1 MKNTKNKIIAVILS
15 IVLATAIMPNA
26 QMIDGKETKAGIE
39 VSYEFAND
47 NPGSAYGTITFISD
61 EAGEYSFYWGDG
73 EGQKLK
79 YNGAE
84 YSELGKSTT
93 TSDNLTATY
102 RVISPYTAI
111 PEGAK
116 ELQVYD
122 ENDKKVSSYGIPEAK
137 QFNGGQML
145 YKFGILSDVHYN
157 RYSDFTEDDA
167 VPAFNDALKF
177 MNSQGI
183 DFVGMTGDL
192 SNKGEENAYTKFN
205 AAINKYPN
213 MTVYTCMGNHDLSTE
228 KFLKNVNIK
237 KNSDK
242 NVREINDNGLDFVYQ
257 KNGDILIIFNQVHR
271 SYNSKTSSLVDKEQ
285 LNWLEKTLNTY
296 AGKNVYIFFHTYF
309 AKENGDTA
317 TAVGNLKN
325 PGGYQ
330 YPLTYT
336 YGTDD
341 EKRFRQLL
349 NKYPNVTLF
358 SGHSHWA
365 YDQQKYNPNLNI
377 GNIKNDNSGA
387 CLVHVSSVGA
397 ARTIEPEAIER
408 KENNG
413 IKSEGMVAFK
423 YKKATVYSG
432 VDLKNGKYLA
442 YATYLNYDG
451 KKSAP
456 VPVVKVAKTKVKS
469 VKNLKKISKKSKKY
483 KLTITYKKVKDAAG
497 YKIKYSNSRQFN
509 KVKTKSSKKTKY
521 TLTKLKAK
529 TYYVK
534 VCAYK
539 KQFGYKVYGKWS
551 NVRKIK
557 IEKMISKRK
566 SKKSKKVKSRTK
578 RNKDSVK

>member
-1 MKNTKNKIIAVILS
+1 MKSTKNKIIASILTITLAVT
-15 IVLATAIMPNA
+15 IVPNMHNIA
-26 QMIDGKETKAGIE
+26 GKEAKRNNEI
-39 VSYEFAND
+39 SYKFAND
-47 NPGSAYGTITFISD
+47 NPGSAYGTITFASD
-61 EAGEYSFYWGDG
+61 EAGEYSFYWGDS

-79 YNGAE
+79 YNGTE

-102 RVISPYTAI
+102 KIISPYTAI

-116 ELQVYD
+116 ELQVYNAND
-122 ENDKKVSSYGIPEAK
+122 EKISSYDIPESK
-137 QFNGGQML
+137 QFAGGQML
-145 YKFGILSDVHYN
+145 YKFGIMGDVHYN
-157 RYSDFTEDDA
+157 RYSDFSEDDA

-177 MNSQGI
+177 MDNQGI

-192 SNKGEENAYTKFN
+192 SNTGEENAYTKFN
-205 AAINKYPN
+205 TAINQYPN

-228 KFLKNVNIK
+228 KFLKTVNIK

-242 NVREINDNGLDFVYQ
+242 NVREINDNGLDFVYE
-257 KNGDILIIFNQVHR
+257 KNGDIFIIFNQVHR
-271 SYNSKTSSLVDKEQ
+271 SYNSKTGSLVDREQ

-309 AKENGDTA
+309 AKENGDVI
-317 TAVGNLKN
+317 TAVGNLQN
-325 PGGYQ
+325 PGGYK

-336 YGTDD
+336 FGNYD
-341 EKRFRQLL
+341 ENRFRQLL

-377 GNIKNDNSGA
+377 GNIKDDNSGA
-387 CLVHVSSVGA
+387 TLVHISSVGA
-397 ARTIEPEAIER
+397 ARTIEPEAAER
-408 KENNG
+408 VENNG

-423 YKKATVYSG
+423 YNNATVYTG

-451 KKSAP
+451 KKS
-456 VPVVKVAKTKVKS
+456 VPIPAVKVAKTKIKS
-469 VKNLKKISKKSKKY
+469 VKNLKKLSKKSKKY
-483 KLTITYKKVKDAAG
+483 KVTITYKKIKDAAG
-497 YKIKYSNSRQFN
+497 YKIKYSTSRQFN
-509 KVKTKSSKKTKY
+509 KVKTKSSKKAKY

-539 KQFGYKVYGKWS
+539 EQFGYEVYGKWS
-551 NVRKIK
+551 NVKKIK
-557 IEKMISKRK
+557 IKKIISKRK
-566 SKKSKKVKSRTK
+566 SKKAKKGKKQS
-578 RNKDSVK
+578 